1 MQSLLHRISS
11 RSRARGTGLY
21 YLRMLWWIDSEQNSR
36 QGLAID
42 EQESGEVHVT
52 NHERDVSKY
61 WMKYYGF
68 FDADTQAV
76 SPVRIC
82 VEKAGLYRDRPKCP
96 SWRMKFPVFEYTT
109 K

>member
-1 MQSLLHRISS
+1 
-11 RSRARGTGLY
+11 
-21 YLRMLWWIDSEQNSR
+21 MLWWIDSEQNSR

-42 EQESGEVHVT
+42 AQESGEVHVT

-68 FDADTQAV
+68 FDADTQVV

-82 VEKAGLYRDRPKCP
+82 VKAGLYRDRPECP